1 MERCGFK
8 MNFIKKCPFFLLLV
22 STGIIFTFIGIMGR
36 MSVYANQE
44 YHPLTTPILAVM
56 FTGIN
61 DGIYP
66 WQVFTGE
73 SAQTMAQNHGSEDAV
88 ENELESGQEKAP
100 ENDQMTDAPDALQE
114 GMDAS
119 DDMPAEK
126 ETDVSNIE
134 AESSGGDEAQ
144 LEGEDVPFEKIE
156 PARASTQEEIQN
168 HISADLYGDAGVLRA
183 AEYEFSTVDESY
195 FDDALFIGDSRTVGL
210 RDYTDLAE
218 HADFYCETSLTIYKV
233 LEENFGGQGTIEEA
247 LENNEYGKIFLM
259 VGINELGRG
268 TTEEYM
274 AEYTKVVERLQ
285 ELEPKAKI
293 FVQGVMRVSGEK
305 NSSDAIF
312 NNSNINARNNAIA
325 TLADNKQIF
334 YIDVNEAVC
343 DEEGNL
349 IKDYTFDQIHL
360 LGAYYD
366 LWKQFLLVHG
376 VADDVPH
383 NVTDDTSSSV
393 GEN

>member
-1 MERCGFK
+1 ME
-8 MNFIKKCPFFLLLV
+8 FIKKCPFFLLLV
-22 STGIIFTFIGIMGR
+22 STGLIFTFIGIAGR
-36 MSVYANQE
+36 MSVYADQE
-44 YHPLTTPILAVM
+44 YHPLTTPVLAVI

-66 WQVFTGE
+66 WQVFTKE
-73 SAQTMAQNHGSEDAV
+73 SAQAMAQNHGSEDSV
-88 ENELESGQEKAP
+88 KNELEGEQEKAP
-100 ENDQMTDAPDALQE
+100 ENDQMADASDALQE
-114 GMDAS
+114 EMDVPADMLAEEETDAS
-119 DDMPAEK
+119 
-126 ETDVSNIE
+126 
-134 AESSGGDEAQ
+134 
-144 LEGEDVPFEKIE
+144 DVPFEKIE
-156 PARASTQEEIQN
+156 PERASTQEEIQN

-210 RDYTDLAE
+210 RDYTDLSE

-233 LEENFGGQGTIEEA
+233 LEDDFGGQGTVEEA

-305 NSSDAIF
+305 NSSVPIF

-334 YIDVNEAVC
+334 YIDVNEVVC

-366 LWKQFLLVHG
+366 LWKQFLLTHG
-376 VADDVPH
+376 TTDDIPEDVPH
-383 NVTDDTSSSV
+383 NVNGDTISSV

>member
-1 MERCGFK
+1 ME
-8 MNFIKKCPFFLLLV
+8 FIKKCPFFLLLV
-22 STGIIFTFIGIMGR
+22 STGLIFTFIGIAGR
-36 MSVYANQE
+36 MSVYADQE
-44 YHPLTTPILAVM
+44 YHPLTTPVLAVI

-66 WQVFTGE
+66 WQVFTKE
-73 SAQTMAQNHGSEDAV
+73 SAQAMAQNHGSEDSV
-88 ENELESGQEKAP
+88 KNELEGEQEKAP
-100 ENDQMTDAPDALQE
+100 ENDQMADASDALQE
-114 GMDAS
+114 EMDVPADMLAEEETDAS
-119 DDMPAEK
+119 
-126 ETDVSNIE
+126 
-134 AESSGGDEAQ
+134 
-144 LEGEDVPFEKIE
+144 DVPFEKIE
-156 PARASTQEEIQN
+156 PERASTQEEIQN

-210 RDYTDLAE
+210 RDYTDLSE

-233 LEENFGGQGTIEEA
+233 LEDDFGGQGTVEEA

-305 NSSDAIF
+305 NSSDPIF

-334 YIDVNEAVC
+334 YIDVNEVVC

-360 LGAYYD
+360 LGEIGRAH
-366 LWKQFLLVHG
+366 V
-376 VADDVPH
+376 
-383 NVTDDTSSSV
+383 
-393 GEN
+393 